1 MVIFFRKYL
10 QRCLASCYMHES
22 PGSSIPVIYRFL
34 SFSLHILGT
43 QPIIWHLSSVQFS
56 QSVMSDSLQ
65 PHGLQHARPPCPT
78 PTAGVHPNSCPL
90 SRWCHPTISASVIPF
105 SSCSQSFQHHGL
117 FKWVSSSHEV
127 AKTLEFQ
134 LQHQSSHWTPRT
146 YLLQDGLVG
155 SPGSQRDSQ
164 ESSPT
169 PEFKSI
175 YCSVLSFLYSP
186 TLTFI
191 HDYWK
196 NHSLD

>member
-22 PGSSIPVIYRFL
+22 PGSSIPVIYGFL

-43 QPIIWHLSSVQFS
+43 QSTIWHLSSVQFS

-90 SRWCHPTISASVIPF
+90 SQWCHPTISAFVIPF
-105 SSCSQSFQHHGL
+105 SCSQSFQPHGL

-127 AKTLEFQ
+127 AKALEFQ
-134 LQHQSSHWTPRT
+134 LRHQSFQWTPRT

-155 SPGSQRDSQ
+155 SPCSQRDSQ

-175 YCSVLSFLYSP
+175 NCLALSFLYSP